1 MLLGLVLV
9 AAGLVSTAGSATA
22 EPIGPGLTI
31 RPPGHG
37 DVWLGALAPPPGSGT
52 GELLWCV
59 QGRMMPPNASSVVVA
74 SSAVD
79 DPVLAA
85 AVAAHQHVETVEMRA
100 ALSYLVQTRHQVPGT
115 MAGGDAAEAARLISL
130 GTPDAIKGLAAS
142 VLADAAAHA
151 GPYAG
156 AAPSVQ
162 TGDRRSGRV
171 DGVAL
176 LSAAGTPQ
184 AGKPFTLTLE
194 GPAVWDETG
203 TNELRGTTGAQAL
216 SYGWTATG
224 NGLVT
229 YRASFGDVGRVTL
242 TRMAFSGAVQE
253 VLTYGNRSVG
263 DPETVTGPPTEF
275 EVVRDFQPEIT
286 TRVASTFV
294 AKGEPLVDV
303 VTAAAAAGDQWATV
317 GGSPVALVAR
327 GTLYGPY
334 ASQPAE
340 SATVP
345 AGAPVV
351 GSETLVFTGPSTQH
365 SPGTLSATGSGY
377 YTWVWEFD
385 KEAQTP
391 DVRPYVRASFAHSFG
406 QVVET
411 SIVPFS
417 FQVRT
422 EVADQVVEKG
432 DRFVDRVTA
441 EPVAGDLWLH
451 HADGSPVELSATG
464 TLYGPFAAQPAESAT
479 VPDDAPVV
487 TTETLVF
494 RGPGTLDSP
503 GETVA
508 SSSGYYTWVWEIRS
522 AEQPVRSQ
530 PYITGDF
537 VDTFGLVA
545 ETHVVPFQP
554 VATTERADRVVDDGT
569 PLVDHVTAAV
579 VEGDLWLEARGGG
592 PVEVMFEGTAY
603 GPFLRPSE
611 EGGQIPAGA
620 PVAGTERLTFSA
632 PGTQTTAGEVLAT
645 GPGFYTWVWRVV
657 VADQPADLQ
666 DYVADDWSDDFMI
679 PVETSTVLHQVEHR
693 SMAREYNVVPGG
705 RAFDTVRIAG
715 MAPDHGEFDGL
726 AEWVPDVQTATVRA
740 YGPVAGV
747 PAGAQV
753 PDGTPVLWEGTVEA
767 RNGVFYLGYD
777 DEHPVSPTEPGHYV
791 FVYSVEGDDRVEAYT
806 SRFDDVLERF
816 YVPAQTEPELPVQ
829 VVTQA
834 VPTAV
839 VGEPFSDTALV
850 TGGVPDGA
858 TLVFEAFGPQDPEE
872 APVCEA
878 PFFTSE
884 PVEVPRPGYYTSG
897 ETTVDHAGA
906 VYWVESLYSADGEL
920 LHRGECG
927 IPSETTLVAEAPV
940 EPEPAAPGPQDPAEP
955 TPAAATE
962 PAAVTATPEASA
974 APADEEPA
982 GGILAATGVRGGAAV
997 ALGAV
1002 LLLGGGALAWLARQ
1016 RRPRS

>member
-1 MLLGLVLV
+1 MNLACPTGPPAPDPAPPGAPPGGRGRGRGWAGTLLSMVLGLVLV
-9 AAGLVSTAGSATA
+9 AAGLVTTAGTATA
-22 EPIGPGLTI
+22 EPTGPGMNI
-31 RPPGHG
+31 RPPGYG

-52 GELLWCV
+52 GELLWCI

-74 SSAVD
+74 SSVVD

-85 AVAAHQHVETVEMRA
+85 AVAAHQHVETVEVRA
-100 ALSYLVQTRHQVPGT
+100 ALSYLVQTRHQVPGA
-115 MAGGDAAEAARLISL
+115 MAGGNAAEAARLISL
-130 GTPDAIKGLAAS
+130 GTPEAIKDLAAS
-142 VLADAAAHA
+142 VLADAAANA

-156 AAPSVQ
+156 AAPTVQ
-162 TGDRRSGRV
+162 TDDRRSGRV
-171 DGVAL
+171 DGIAL

-203 TNELRGTTGAQAL
+203 TSELRGTTGAQAL

-253 VLTYGNRSVG
+253 VLTYGNRAG
-263 DPETVTGPPTEF
+263 IDPREVSSPPTEF

-286 TRVASTFV
+286 TRVASTVV
-294 AKGEPLVDV
+294 ATGDPMVDV

-317 GGSPVALVAR
+317 GGSPVALAAR

-351 GSETLVFTGPSTQH
+351 GSETLVFTGPSTQR

-385 KEAQTP
+385 KESQAPEVQ
-391 DVRPYVRASFAHSFG
+391 PYVRAS
-406 QVVET
+406 
-411 SIVPFS
+411 
-417 FQVRT
+417 
-422 EVADQVVEKG
+422 
-432 DRFVDRVTA
+432 
-441 EPVAGDLWLH
+441 
-451 HADGSPVELSATG
+451 
-464 TLYGPFAAQPAESAT
+464 
-479 VPDDAPVV
+479 
-487 TTETLVF
+487 
-494 RGPGTLDSP
+494 
-503 GETVA
+503 
-508 SSSGYYTWVWEIRS
+508 
-522 AEQPVRSQ
+522 
-530 PYITGDF
+530 F

-579 VEGDLWLEARGGG
+579 VEGDRWLEVRGGG

-603 GPFLRPSE
+603 GPFLQPSE

-657 VADQPADLQ
+657 VDDQPADLQ
-666 DYVADDWSDDFMI
+666 DYVAGDWSDDFMI
-679 PVETSTVLHQVEHR
+679 PVETSTVLHQVEHQ
-693 SMAREYNVVPGG
+693 SMTREYNVVPGG
-705 RAFDTVRIAG
+705 RAFDTVRISG

-726 AEWVPDVQTATVRA
+726 AEWGPDVQTATVRA
-740 YGPVAGV
+740 YGPVADV
-747 PAGAQV
+747 PAGAEV

-767 RNGVFYLGYD
+767 RNGVFHLGYD

-816 YVPAQTEPELPVQ
+816 YVPAQPEPELPVQ

-839 VGEPFSDTALV
+839 VGEPFGDTALV
-850 TGGVPDGA
+850 TGNVPDGA

-906 VYWVESLYSADGEL
+906 VYWVESLYSADDEL

-927 IPSETTLVAEAPV
+927 IPSETTLVTEEPV

-962 PAAVTATPEASA
+962 PAAVAATPVASA

-982 GGILAATGVRGGAAV
+982 GGILAATGVRGGATV
-997 ALGAV
+997 ALGAL

>member
-9 AAGLVSTAGSATA
+9 AAGLVTTAGSATA
-22 EPIGPGLTI
+22 EPTGPGMNI

-52 GELLWCV
+52 GELLWCI

-100 ALSYLVQTRHQVPGT
+100 ALSYLVHTRHQIPGT
-115 MAGGDAAEAARLISL
+115 MVGGDAAEAARLISQ
-130 GTPDAIKGLAAS
+130 GTPDAIKDLAAS
-142 VLADAAAHA
+142 VISGAAANA

-156 AAPSVQ
+156 ASPVVQ
-162 TGDRRSGRV
+162 TGDGRTGRV
-171 DGVAL
+171 DGIAL

-216 SYGWTATG
+216 SFGWTATG

-229 YRASFGDVGRVTL
+229 YRASFGDLGRVTL

-253 VLTYGNRSVG
+253 VLTYGNRSAG
-263 DPETVTGPPTEF
+263 DPEFVDGPPAEF

-294 AKGEPLVDV
+294 AKGDPMVDI

-317 GGSPVALVAR
+317 GGAPVALVAR

-345 AGAPVV
+345 DGAPVV
-351 GSETLVFTGPSTQH
+351 GSETLTFAGPSTQH

-385 KEAQTP
+385 KEAQAP
-391 DVRPYVRASFAHSFG
+391 DVRPYVRASFAHPFG

-411 SIVPFS
+411 SIVPFA

-422 EVADQVVEKG
+422 EVADTVVEKG

-464 TLYGPFAAQPAESAT
+464 TLYGPFVAQPAESA
-479 VPDDAPVV
+479 VAPADAPVV
-487 TTETLVF
+487 ATETLVF
-494 RGPGTLDSP
+494 SGPGTLDSP

-508 SSSGYYTWVWEIRS
+508 TSSGYYTWVWEIRS

-554 VATTERADRVVDDGT
+554 EAVTERADRVVDDGT
-569 PLVDHVTAAV
+569 PLVDHVTASV
-579 VEGDLWLEARGGG
+579 VEGDLWLEARGAG
-592 PVEVMFEGTAY
+592 PVGVMFEGTAY

-657 VADQPADLQ
+657 VDDQPADLQ

-679 PVETSTVLHQVEHR
+679 PIETSTVLHQVEHL
-693 SMAREYNVVPGG
+693 SVAREYNVVPGG
-705 RAFDTVRIAG
+705 RAFDTIRITG
-715 MAPDHGEFDGL
+715 MAPDHGEFEGL

-740 YGPVAGV
+740 YGPVVEV
-747 PAGAQV
+747 PSGAEV
-753 PDGTPVLWEGTVEA
+753 PEGTPVLWEGTVEA
-767 RNGVFYLGYD
+767 RNGVFHVGYD
-777 DEHPVSPTEPGHYV
+777 DDHPVSPTEPGHYV

-816 YVPAQTEPELPVQ
+816 YVPGMPEVELPVQ

-834 VPTAV
+834 TPTAV
-839 VGEPFSDTALV
+839 VGEPFGDTALV
-850 TGGVPDGA
+850 TGTVPDGA
-858 TLVFEAFGPQDPEE
+858 YLVFEAFGPQDPDEV
-872 APVCEA
+872 PVCEA
-878 PFFTSE
+878 AFFTSE
-884 PVEVPRPGYYTSG
+884 RVEVPGPGYYASG
-897 ETTVDHAGA
+897 DTTVDRPGA
-906 VYWVESLYSADGEL
+906 VYWVESLYSSDDEL

-927 IPSETTLVAEAPV
+927 IPSETTLVTEA
-940 EPEPAAPGPQDPAEP
+940 PAEP
-955 TPAAATE
+955 VVEEAADVLVDL
-962 PAAVTATPEASA
+962 PGPVPSDDVPVPDP
-974 APADEEPA
+974 APA
-982 GGILAATGVRGGAAV
+982 GVLAATGAGVAALVLGAALLLIGVLAALAARRRGG
-997 ALGAV
+997 
-1002 LLLGGGALAWLARQ
+1002 
-1016 RRPRS
+1016 PTS